1 MVICVGGQGAGK
13 TLLLSLLRDRTFD
26 KDTQLVSTVGV
37 NIFRLELS
45 IQGKRKKETVDVR
58 ELGGQLAPVWTDYI
72 KRESSVIFVVDSS
85 NLGQVSDQVW
95 KIQQIQVNILS

>member
-1 MVICVGGQGAGK
+1 M
-13 TLLLSLLRDRTFD
+13 LSLLRDRTFD

-45 IQGKRKKETVDVR
+45 VQGKRKKELVDIR

-72 KRESSVIFVVDSS
+72 KRENSVIFVVDSS
-85 NLGQVSDQVW
+85 NLGQVSDQSEERRSIKVLENN
-95 KIQQIQVNILS
+95 QVSIRNFIIDQ

>member
-13 TLLLSLLRDRTFD
+13 TLLLSLLRDRSFD
-26 KDTQLVSTVGV
+26 RDSQLVSTVGV
-37 NIFRLELS
+37 NIFSFRLEQS
-45 IQGKRKKETVDVR
+45 VSGKRKKETVDIR

-85 NLGQVSDQVW
+85 NLGQVSGH
-95 KIQQIQVNILS
+95 